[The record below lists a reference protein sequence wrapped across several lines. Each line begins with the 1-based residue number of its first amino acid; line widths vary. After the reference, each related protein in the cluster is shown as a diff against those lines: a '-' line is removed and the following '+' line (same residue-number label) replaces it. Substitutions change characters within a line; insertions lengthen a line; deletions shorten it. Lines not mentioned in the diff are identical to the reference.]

1 MATFPR
7 TTITITNTD
16 LHTPT
21 PLWDRTFGCFLLVFF
36 LFNVAL
42 GVFPPILPQLM
53 TDLDL
58 SFATAG
64 LLGTAFGLFRFV
76 VDLPTGI
83 LVERLG
89 IPLIL
94 HSAAGL
100 LVLGTGLSA
109 LASSFWGMC
118 LARACLGAGSGMA
131 MVFAVLYLMRHGAAE
146 NRNRRANLYEMSVIS
161 GMAVSAE
168 AGGLIASRWGW
179 QWSFIAGLFI
189 LALAWIVVT
198 WGVLPQIRS
207 LLPASQTPS
216 PFVATERQNPRGPL
230 LVIFILVFGQA
241 FAWGGGVSTLLP
253 LYGGDKLFL
262 SPEAIGRAMAIAF
275 WVEVC
280 LLFPVGWAADV
291 WGKTTVVLPGFLAM
305 LAGTLIAPFATGP
318 GVYGFSFILLLSGM
332 SVWMAA
338 PGLLAEWSPG
348 GFRGR
353 SAGLYRLV
361 TDFAFILAPGIVGWL
376 VGQWGF
382 TAGATLVAV
391 VVAVPI
397 LLAGGYLR
405 KLRPN

>member
-1 MATFPR
+1 MPAKE
-7 TTITITNTD
+7 IV
-16 LHTPT
+16 
-21 PLWDRTFGCFLLVFF
+21 PLWDRTFACFLLVFF

-53 TDLDL
+53 TDLEL
-58 SFATAG
+58 TFATAG
-64 LLGTAFGLFRFV
+64 LLGTAFGLFRFLM
-76 VDLPTGI
+76 DLPTGI

-179 QWSFIAGLFI
+179 RWSFIAGLVV
-189 LALAWIVVT
+189 LALAWVIVT
-198 WGVLPQIRS
+198 RGVLPKVRF
-207 LLPASQTPS
+207 LLPAGEPPPS
-216 PFVATERQNPRGPL
+216 PSSAERRSPRRPL

-241 FAWGGGVSTLLP
+241 FAWGGGISTLLP
-253 LYGGDKLFL
+253 LYGGDKLLL

-291 WGKTTVVLPGFLAM
+291 WGKTTVVLPGFAAI
-305 LAGTLIAPFATGP
+305 LAGIVLAPFTSGAWA
-318 GVYGFSFILLLSGM
+318 YGAAFILLVSGM

-338 PGLLAEWSPG
+338 PGLLAELSPG

-353 SAGLYRLV
+353 SAGMYRLV

-376 VGQWGF
+376 IGSYGF
-382 TAGATLVAV
+382 TAAAGAIAG
-391 VVAVPI
+391 VVA
-397 LLAGGYLR
+397 LAIVLAAQFLR
-405 KLRPN
+405 IRKS